1 MKMTATGL
9 FFLMILIYIVS
20 RALAKDHPFF
30 GYIVAFSEAAMVGA
44 LADWFAVVALFRY
57 PAGIPVP
64 HTAIIPKN
72 KDRIGE
78 NLAAFIKENFLSRD
92 VLEHKLRSIDFAG
105 RIAGVLSDEK
115 RSREFCEKIIK
126 SIKLLFE
133 GFDDKEMRRMFSELV
148 TKSMRKI
155 NVYPLLGKMTE
166 TLTENNR
173 HQVLLDEALSIA
185 ERLIK
190 ENRQKIQE
198 GMKREN
204 PWWMPDF
211 VDEVIFNKIVNT
223 IEETLANIRKKED
236 HEIRLKFSAAL
247 KKMIEDLKDSDSFR
261 NKMERMKNEFFSDP
275 QLRTCFADTWN
286 DIKGI
291 ILSEISRPE
300 TALRAQME
308 EVVATFGK
316 GLAGNHATR
325 EKINGWI
332 HTSIVNITTQYAD
345 GIITIISDT
354 VRKWDADKTS
364 RTIEL
369 HIGKDLQ
376 WIRINGTIV
385 GGLVGLLIYILSNFI
400 KG

>member
-9 FFLMILIYIVS
+9 FFLMIVIYIVS
-20 RALAKDHPFF
+20 RVLAKDYPCF
-30 GYIVAFSEAAMVGA
+30 GYIIAFSEAAMVGA
-44 LADWFAVVALFRY
+44 LADWFAIVALFRY
-57 PAGIPVP
+57 PAGIPIP

-105 RIAGVLSDEK
+105 WIAGMLSDEK
-115 RSREFCEKIIK
+115 KSKEFSGKIIK

-148 TKSMRKI
+148 MKGMRKI
-155 NVYPLLGKMTE
+155 NVYPLLGKMME
-166 TLTENNR
+166 ALTENNR
-173 HQVLLDEALSIA
+173 HQMLLNEVLSIA

-190 ENRQKIQE
+190 DNRQKIQE
-198 GMKREN
+198 SMKKEN
-204 PWWMPDF
+204 PWWMPGF
-211 VDEVIFNKIVNT
+211 VDEVIFNKVVNT
-223 IEETLANIRKKED
+223 MEETLARIREKED
-236 HEIRLKFSAAL
+236 HEIRLKFSDAL
-247 KKMIEDLKDSDSFR
+247 AKLFGNLKDSGSFR
-261 NKMERMKNEFFSDP
+261 NKMERMKTEFFADRR
-275 QLRTCFADTWN
+275 LAIYFADLWN

-291 ILSEISRPE
+291 VLSEISRPE

-308 EVVATFGK
+308 EVAATFGK
-316 GLAGNHATR
+316 GLVNNNGAR
-325 EKINGWI
+325 EKINDWI

-345 GIITIISDT
+345 AIITIISDT
-354 VRKWDADKTS
+354 VKKWDADKTS

-369 HIGKDLQ
+369 HIGRDLQ

-400 KG
+400 K